1 MELTLVEC
9 RKRKTM
15 VITAANL
22 TDENKNANKQ
32 GADGA
37 TK

>member
-1 MELTLVEC
+1 MELILVEC
-9 RKRKTM
+9 RKRKTI

-22 TDENKNANKQ
+22 TDE